1 MPRKV
6 ACRPGFWPFVRNLNQ
21 LLKTNDLNIARLENN
36 VKTYRTKACDKK
48 KEELIETLWNQ
59 ISGPNPTMSIQH
71 FLSRVANLK
80 SPKHAIQSDNESDS
94 EESDHDGEVDSEA
107 ERNGDIEPSQPASQ
121 VQMKCPFCNK
131 VPQEW
136 LIFQC
141 GHPVCSTCAEVLNS
155 RRRPIDRVCHAQ
167 GCKKPI
173 QAVIPFFPGGMV

>member
-6 ACRPGFWPFVRNLNQ
+6 GCRPGFWPFVRNLNQ
-21 LLKTNDLNIARLENN
+21 LLKTNDINIARLENN

-107 ERNGDIEPSQPASQ
+107 ERNGDIEPH
-121 VQMKCPFCNK
+121 N
-131 VPQEW
+131 
-136 LIFQC
+136 
-141 GHPVCSTCAEVLNS
+141 
-155 RRRPIDRVCHAQ
+155 
-167 GCKKPI
+167 
-173 QAVIPFFPGGMV
+173 